1 MNSELSGRVDVTS
14 VADLR
19 TELQNA
25 VDSASPLADVPGAA
39 MRFEVAELE
48 LVDAAGLGALVAAHR
63 RAGRA
68 GLGFA
73 LVNVPDRLSRL
84 LFISRLYR
92 VLNVEKSDENLAP
105 REAASRPSRR
115 MPRNSGRRRRFRA
128 FSPEAPASSSAAR
141 LFASRSS
148 VRYRPVKFGHERAA

>member
-1 MNSELSGRVDVTS
+1 MIRCIEMAPGEFKLGGRVDVTT

-19 TELQNA
+19 TELQKA

-39 MRFEVAELE
+39 IRFEVSELE

-63 RAGRA
+63 RACRA
-68 GLGFA
+68 GLGFS

-92 VLNVEKSDENLAP
+92 VLSVEESETFAP
-105 REAASRPSRR
+105 REAKRELTPR
-115 MPRNSGRRRRFRA
+115 PRNSGVDG
-128 FSPEAPASSSAAR
+128 ASAILA
-141 LFASRSS
+141 
-148 VRYRPVKFGHERAA
+148 

>member
-1 MNSELSGRVDVTS
+1 MIRCIELAPGEFKLTGRVDVTS

-19 TELQNA
+19 TELRTA
-25 VDSASPLADVPGAA
+25 VDAASPLADVSGAA
-39 MRFEVAELE
+39 VRFEVGELE

-68 GLGFA
+68 GLGFS

-92 VLNVEKSDENLAP
+92 VLSVEKSDDKATP
-105 REAASRPSRR
+105 RQVREA
-115 MPRNSGRRRRFRA
+115 F
-128 FSPEAPASSSAAR
+128 AP
-141 LFASRSS
+141 LPRSS
-148 VRYRPVKFGHERAA
+148 NADAASALLGSRD

>member
-1 MNSELSGRVDVTS
+1 MIRCIETAPGEFVLTGRVDVRS

-19 TELQNA
+19 TALQGA
-25 VDSASPLADVPGAA
+25 VDSARPLAAVPGAA
-39 MRFEVAELE
+39 LRVDVAGLE

-73 LVNVPDRLSRL
+73 LVNVPDPLSRL

-92 VLNVEKSDENLAP
+92 VLSVEHSAGAPKEAVRVHPPRPRGSGGLSERMSPSGSDIEGPNVIHA
-105 REAASRPSRR
+105 
-115 MPRNSGRRRRFRA
+115 
-128 FSPEAPASSSAAR
+128 
-141 LFASRSS
+141 
-148 VRYRPVKFGHERAA
+148 

>member
-1 MNSELSGRVDVTS
+1 MIRCIELAPGEFKLSGRVDVTS

-19 TELQNA
+19 TELQSA

-39 MRFEVAELE
+39 VRFEVGELE

-68 GLGFA
+68 GLGFS

-92 VLNVEKSDENLAP
+92 VLSVEKSEDHLAP
-105 REAASRPSRR
+105 REARHAFAPL
-115 MPRNSGRRRRFRA
+115 PRNPGVDDG
-128 FSPEAPASSSAAR
+128 ASALLA
-141 LFASRSS
+141 
-148 VRYRPVKFGHERAA
+148 

>member
-1 MNSELSGRVDVTS
+1 MICCIETAPGEFVLSGRVDVTS

-19 TELQNA
+19 TALQKS
-25 VDSASPLADVPGAA
+25 VDSAAPLAAVPGAA
-39 MRFEVAELE
+39 VRLDVAELE

-73 LVNVPDRLSRL
+73 LVNVPDPLSRL

-92 VLNVEKSDENLAP
+92 VLSVENPTSGARRELAP
-105 REAASRPSRR
+105 RRLGVEGAS
-115 MPRNSGRRRRFRA
+115 A
-128 FSPEAPASSSAAR
+128 LLA
-141 LFASRSS
+141 
-148 VRYRPVKFGHERAA
+148 